1 MDQKEQELFNLK
13 TTIDELN
20 KRKEQLE
27 NEINA
32 GLYSKYLEL
41 KGKYIEYSEITNTYL
56 LPTLNT
62 KTLTSLLLEDIKIV
76 GGLCSIKGI
85 GVINYRDGEKYSIGN
100 IELNIFGNKLC
111 KLKEIEATE
120 FRHRLKDA
128 LEKSELIFNRVL

>member
-32 GLYSKYLEL
+32 GLYAKYLEL
-41 KGKYIEYSEITNTYL
+41 KGKYIEYLEISNTYL

-62 KTLTSLLLEDIKIV
+62 KTLTSLLVKDIKIV
-76 GGLCSIKGI
+76 SGLCSIKGL

-100 IELNIFGNKLC
+100 IEFNVFGNKLY

-120 FRHRLKDA
+120 FIYRLKDA
-128 LEKSELIFNRVL
+128 LERSEFIFNEVL

>member
-32 GLYSKYLEL
+32 GLYAKYLDL
-41 KGKYIEYSEITNTYL
+41 KGKYVEYSEIINTYL

-62 KTLTSLLLEDIKIV
+62 KTLTSLLVEDIKIV

-85 GVINYRDGEKYSIGN
+85 GVINYKDGEKFSIGN
-100 IELNIFGNKLC
+100 IEFNVFGNKLD

-120 FRHRLKDA
+120 FRNRLKDA
-128 LEKSELIFNRVL
+128 LDKSEIIFNRVL